1 MDLNITNFRKEN
13 PDIFPIIDEL
23 VNSLYT
29 DDINNLIHTKCKT
42 IDDKRVFLMFLIMYF
57 YTYLNIY
64 DLKHT
69 PDNTKSLT
77 DNTTHLFDN
86 TKNILDTNV
95 KKELKLFLTD
105 IIRNPNK
112 RKLCLELYTSFEKS
126 ISLLKN

>member
-1 MDLNITNFRKEN
+1 MDLNISKFSKEN
-13 PDIFPIIDEL
+13 PEIFPIIDDL

-57 YTYLNIY
+57 YTYLNVY
-64 DLKHT
+64 DTSYDTSHKQKKDLK
-69 PDNTKSLT
+69 
-77 DNTTHLFDN
+77 
-86 TKNILDTNV
+86 I
-95 KKELKLFLTD
+95 FLTD

-126 ISLLKN
+126 ILLLNQ

>member
-1 MDLNITNFRKEN
+1 MDLNISKFSKEN
-13 PDIFPIIDEL
+13 PEIFPIIDDL

-57 YTYLNIY
+57 YTYLNVY
-64 DLKHT
+64 DTSYDTSYDKSHTQKTDLK
-69 PDNTKSLT
+69 
-77 DNTTHLFDN
+77 
-86 TKNILDTNV
+86 I
-95 KKELKLFLTD
+95 FLTD

-126 ISLLKN
+126 ILLLNQ